1 MRYLPGMLALLS
13 ITLDALVADYGL
25 LGLAVVA
32 FLAATL
38 LPFSSE
44 VAVVAAL
51 EAELMPLGVLLAA
64 SIGNALGA
72 SFNYGLGWWPSG
84 RLRNKLD
91 DSRSGRRALAWA
103 ERYGKWSLLGSWLPI
118 VGDPLCVVAGLIR
131 VPLWFFALVGIGTR
145 VARYVV
151 LIVAFG

>member
-1 MRYLPGMLALLS
+1 MLALLS
-13 ITLDALVADYGL
+13 ITLDTLIADYGL
-25 LGLAVVA
+25 VGLAVVA

-44 VAVVAAL
+44 VAVVGAL
-51 EAELMPLGVLLAA
+51 EAGLAPLSVLLAA
-64 SIGNALGA
+64 SVGNALGA
-72 SFNYGLGWWPSG
+72 SFNYGLGWCPSE
-84 RLRNKLD
+84 RLRAKLD
-91 DSRSGRRALAWA
+91 DSRSGRRALDWA